1 MKKSRK
7 AAVITA
13 AVCIAAGLIISLAAM
28 FSAGFDFSKFN
39 TDTLNEK
46 VYTVSDE
53 FSNIEI
59 NCAEFNIQILPSQ
72 DETCKITSWEGKNP
86 ENSVDVENGTLKIK
100 SISKRKWYEHIS
112 IMIGQSRTVTIY
124 LPKRDGAYGALSANS
139 AGGNIT
145 LSSELEFNSVK
156 LISVSG
162 DISAEFSKADSLHL
176 QSTSGNVKAGGLAA
190 ASLTAKSTSGDI
202 RLLDINA
209 IKAIATSVSGN
220 ITLENFTAKE
230 TAQAA
235 ATSGDIKL
243 KGFDANIYDLK
254 TVSGNIKG
262 TVKSPKSFKTST
274 VSGNVDV
281 PDIPDLSI
289 CSASTTSG
297 DIKITVEQKK
307 S

>member
-13 AVCIAAGLIISLAAM
+13 AVCIAAGLIISLAAII
-28 FSAGFDFSKFN
+28 SAGFDFSKFS
-39 TDTLNEK
+39 TDTLKEK

-59 NCAEFNIQILPSQ
+59 NCAEFDIQILPSKDQ
-72 DETCKITSWEGKNP
+72 TCKIASWEGEKL
-86 ENSVDVENGTLKIK
+86 ENSVEVENGTLKIK
-100 SISKRKWYEHIS
+100 SVSRRKWYEHIS

-124 LPKRDGAYGALSANS
+124 LPKRGDTYGALSANS

-145 LSSELEFNSVK
+145 MSADLEFDSVN

-162 DISAEFSKADSLHL
+162 DISAEFTKTYSLYL
-176 QSTSGNVKAGGLAA
+176 QSTSGNVKADSTATS
-190 ASLTAKSTSGDI
+190 SLIAKSTSGNT
-202 RLLDINA
+202 LLIDTNV
-209 IKAIATSVSGN
+209 IKATAASVSGN

-230 TAQAA
+230 TAQVT

-243 KGFDANIYDLK
+243 HSFDANIYDLK
-254 TVSGNIKG
+254 TVSGDIKG

-274 VSGNVDV
+274 VSGSVDV
-281 PDIPDLSI
+281 PSMSGPSM

-297 DIKITVEQKK
+297 DIKITVE
-307 S
+307 